1 MISNYI
7 TITDLQN
14 STLGICKISH
24 IPNEVKESFT
34 LSQRDQEYYNNIR
47 NSRRKNEWLATRILL
62 NQMLDNNHQILY
74 TENGKPYLKD
84 HQYDL
89 SISHSKEYATIL
101 LSSTKQVALDIENT
115 KRRITHLK
123 NKFVNN
129 NETPQNDLD
138 LFKIWCAKEAIFKL
152 VNRHPIDLQN
162 ETIVDLR
169 KEQIYYTTTNET
181 FQLNFIN
188 IEEELLCY
196 IIG

>member
-1 MISNYI
+1 MNSDYI
-7 TITDLQN
+7 TITDLQC
-14 STLGICKISH
+14 SLLGICKISH
-24 IPNEVKESFT
+24 IPNKVKESFILT
-34 LSQRDQEYYNNIR
+34 QKDQEYYNNIR

-62 NQMLDNNHQILY
+62 NQMLNGNHQILY
-74 TENGKPYLKD
+74 TQEGKPYLKD
-84 HQYDL
+84 HKYDL

-115 KRRITHLK
+115 KRRISHLK

-152 VNRHPIDLQN
+152 VNHHPIDLQN
-162 ETIVDLR
+162 ETIVNLR
-169 KEQIYYTTTNET
+169 KEQICYTTTNET
-181 FQLNFIN
+181 FQLHFIS
-188 IEEELLCY
+188 IEDEILCY